1 LFGRRR
7 RGPTEA
13 YWREGERERERERE
27 ETTKL
32 LCGTTESMTKE
43 GALLASCSQ
52 LLISRVFA

>member
-1 LFGRRR
+1 MGGEDKEPSMVTRKRA
-7 RGPTEA
+7 TDA
-13 YWREGERERERERE
+13 HWREEE